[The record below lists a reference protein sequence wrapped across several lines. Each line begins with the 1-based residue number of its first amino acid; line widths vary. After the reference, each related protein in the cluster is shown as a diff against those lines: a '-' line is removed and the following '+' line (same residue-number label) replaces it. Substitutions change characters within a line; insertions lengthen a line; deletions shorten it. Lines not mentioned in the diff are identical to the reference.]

1 MKTYQTFLM
10 SFMLVFLAPLFLS
23 AQTDFITPAEL
34 GKKLKAKEKVTIIS
48 VRKASDYK
56 KAHLKNA
63 IHVDLK
69 KLAKEG
75 EPKGVLK
82 SPEEMSKYFGS
93 KGISGKGLIVIY
105 DDGKMKYA
113 GRAYWILKYLGAE
126 NVNIMH
132 RDLAKWR
139 SARLLVTKA
148 PTKTKPV
155 TFNLKVNK
163 NIFVDTDW
171 VKAHLKDPKVVL
183 VDVRPPDEF
192 NGTSTKPE
200 SKGHIPGA
208 KNLEYKKV
216 TNENGILKSKSEIQN
231 LVNGVGATPDKTIV
245 LYCATSTRAGIV
257 FFALKNILGY
267 PDVRVYDGAYNEW
280 VINNPVEK

>member
-1 MKTYQTFLM
+1 MKTYQTLLM
-10 SFMLVFLAPLFLS
+10 SFVLVFLAPLFLS
-23 AQTDFITPAEL
+23 AQTDLITPAEL
-34 GKKLKAKEKVTIIS
+34 GKKLKAKEKVTLIS
-48 VRKASDYK
+48 VRKEADYK

-63 IHVDLK
+63 VHVDLK

-82 SPEEMSKYFGS
+82 SPEEMAKYFGS

-113 GRAYWILKYLGAE
+113 GRTYWILKYLGAE
-126 NVNIMH
+126 NVKIMH
-132 RDLAKWR
+132 RDLTKWR

-148 PTKTKPV
+148 PTKIKPV
-155 TFNLKVNK
+155 TFDLNVNK
-163 NIFVDTDW
+163 NLFVDMAW
-171 VKAHLKDPKVVL
+171 VKAHLNDPKVVFI
-183 VDVRPPDEF
+183 DVRPPDEY
-192 NGTSTKPE
+192 NGTSVKPV

-216 TNENGILKSKSEIQN
+216 TNENGVLKSKSEIQDLAN
-231 LVNGVGATPDKTIV
+231 SVGATADKTIV
-245 LYCATSTRAGIV
+245 LYCATSTRSGIV
-257 FFALKNILGY
+257 FFAFKNILGY

-280 VINNPVEK
+280 VLSNPVEK